1 MNHYLNGLK
10 FGLLLQFAV
19 GPVCLLVFNTA
30 QNGGLV
36 PALTLVSAVALVDAF
51 YIFLAAVG
59 VSRLLE
65 KQGAR
70 QVLKILSAAVL
81 VLFGLN
87 IVLSVFGHGFIPGFT
102 VTADI
107 GSVFVQ
113 GLVLTLSNPLTIV
126 FWGGVLTAEMAE
138 KQYGRSDFLVFAAGL
153 VSATLFFLSGV
164 AVLGT
169 ALSEFIPPRAADVLN
184 VIVGAAVAFF
194 GVRILLK

>member
-1 MNHYLNGLK
+1 MKHYLNGLK

-30 QNGGLV
+30 QNGGLA
-36 PALTLVSAVALVDAF
+36 PSLTLVSAVALVDAF

-65 KQGAR
+65 KPGAGR
-70 QVLKILSAAVL
+70 ALKILSAVVL

-87 IVLSVFGHGFIPGFT
+87 IALSVFGRGFIPGFT
-102 VTADI
+102 VTANV
-107 GSVFVQ
+107 GSFFVQ
-113 GLVLTLSNPLTIV
+113 GLILTLSNPLTIV

-138 KQYGRSDFLVFAAGL
+138 KQYARRDFLVFAAGL
-153 VSATLFFLSGV
+153 VSATAFFLSGV
-164 AVLGT
+164 AALGT
-169 ALSEFIPPRAADVLN
+169 ALSEFIPQRAADVLN
-184 VIVGAAVAFF
+184 VTVGAAVAFF